1 MKCIGNGSARV
12 ALLLFAGFQF
22 VLVSYR
28 LIDVNLLQ
36 VRMTV
41 DILYLSLVVADICS
55 YSGIPNKM

>member
-1 MKCIGNGSARV
+1 M
-12 ALLLFAGFQF
+12 
-22 VLVSYR
+22 LVSYR